1 MSEGER
7 EGGKEGGGG
16 GGGGRYIGREGGREQ
31 REGGR
36 EQRENSYT
44 YTSVHGYLQLSYNI
58 HMYMVSLPYLGTSQ
72 PTLPPSLLPPSSVLS
87 RTIS

>member
-7 EGGKEGGGG
+7 EGGREGKRG
-16 GGGGRYIGREGGREQ
+16 GGGGRYIG

-72 PTLPPSLLPPSSVLS
+72 PTPPPSLLPPSSVLS